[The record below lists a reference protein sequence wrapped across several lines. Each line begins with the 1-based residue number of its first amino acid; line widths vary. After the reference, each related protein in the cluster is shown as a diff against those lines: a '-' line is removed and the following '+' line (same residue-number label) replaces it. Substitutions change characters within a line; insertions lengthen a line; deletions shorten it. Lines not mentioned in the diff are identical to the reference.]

1 MFRIILEYFQKAN
14 VTSIH
19 AIFSGVPFLNFFFF
33 SDNLHFIVLSAVSH
47 HSQCVGDPVSPFAFA
62 AVSAGY

>member
-19 AIFSGVPFLNFFFF
+19 AIFSGVPFLIFFFLITYILLF
-33 SDNLHFIVLSAVSH
+33 LSAVSH

>member
-19 AIFSGVPFLNFFFF
+19 AIFSGVPFLIFFF
-33 SDNLHFIVLSAVSH
+33 SDNVQFIVLSAVSH

>member
-19 AIFSGVPFLNFFFF
+19 AIFSGVPFLIFF
-33 SDNLHFIVLSAVSH
+33 SDNVHFIVLSAVSH